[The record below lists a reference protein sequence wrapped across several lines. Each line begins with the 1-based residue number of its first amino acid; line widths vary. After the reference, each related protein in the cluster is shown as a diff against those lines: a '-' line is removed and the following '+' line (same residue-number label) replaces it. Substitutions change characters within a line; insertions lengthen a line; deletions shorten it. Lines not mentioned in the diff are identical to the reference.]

1 MISLHSNLWRTG
13 VWLFFCVLTVGAK
26 DRFLLQSKLFT
37 IYASG
42 SQTVVFTGY
51 SYNDSGYRVEENA
64 YNGADSSAAVMSSTV
79 YVYNQD
85 NTLSDEVLKT
95 ATGDTVSIVRY
106 GYDSNKRAIAVST
119 LTKQQSLRYVD
130 SMGYDADG
138 HMTAKR
144 RYSGG
149 ILNFYN
155 TYSYNAD
162 GKKISDTLHETN
174 GIGFIATQAV
184 IFSYDANGY
193 VLNERNYRFQA
204 AAWYLISA
212 NKMAYSSAGLLV
224 SVTQY
229 EGDGADNLMQDSLA
243 YAYDNSGN
251 QTREL
256 HYDND
261 RTLIS
266 ATDYKW
272 IDTQPVRI
280 DLERISEKSVYRY
293 EYGKLLLADIQG
305 TVRLS
310 LYDARGRLVGQFQHQ
325 GAPWCKVALPD
336 LGRGSYIAV
345 ISSDHRTS
353 AFHFTTIN

>member
-1 MISLHSNLWRTG
+1 MISLHSNLWREG
-13 VWLFFCVLTVGAK
+13 LLVLFCVLTVGAK
-26 DRFLLQSKLFT
+26 DRFLLQAKLFT

-51 SYNDSGYRVEENA
+51 SYNDSGYRVEENI

-85 NTLSDEVLKT
+85 NTLSDVVLKT

-119 LTKQQSLRYVD
+119 LTKQAIRYVD
-130 SMGYDADG
+130 SMVYDADG

-155 TYSYNAD
+155 SYSYNAA

-174 GIGFIATQAV
+174 GTGFFATQAV

-204 AAWYLISA
+204 AAWYLIST
-212 NKMAYSSAGLLV
+212 NEMAYSSVGLLV

-229 EGDGADNLMQDSLA
+229 EGDGAGNLMQDSLA

-261 RTLIS
+261 RVLIS
-266 ATDYKW
+266 ATDYTW

-293 EYGKLLLADIQG
+293 ERGKVLLTDIQG
-305 TVRLS
+305 IVHLS
-310 LYDARGRLVGQFQHQ
+310 LYDARGRLLGQFHHQ
-325 GAPWCKVALPD
+325 GAPWCEVALPD

-345 ISSDHRTS
+345 ISSDHQTS